1 MRGPRSGCK
10 SSRAGTNP
18 AAGVGVASA
27 TSTSSLVVNDG
38 RDAEAGL
45 WKQRLCF
52 PGSGSHQLSSPEA
65 GVSARGYLFP
75 I

>member
-1 MRGPRSGCK
+1 MCGPRNGCK
-10 SSRAGTNP
+10 GSRAGTNP

-27 TSTSSLVVNDG
+27 ASRSSLVVPGG
-38 RDAEAGL
+38 RDAEAGF
-45 WKQRLCF
+45 WKQSLCF
-52 PGSGSHQLSSPEA
+52 PGSASPEA